1 MGLQDDTTTEQ
12 IREAVVSLMLS
23 EYNADAGF
31 KGMPPKTSDPDN
43 PDEESMMMSLL
54 LPRCR
59 LPGDSAVSALAA
71 MESSDIHLGYK
82 WFDTASFPI
91 SEDASTPMTAYLILD
106 IDENDNFLGTAHIE
120 MEFNQGIT
128 YDYNPSDLLESS
140 PEEMAMLRNLPI
152 LTVYDN
158 KLYLKRAHM
167 VGSNTEYDYI
177 SMNLD
182 CPVVTELPE
191 ASREEADL
199 NKLYSL
205 NGELYKAYFYQTS
218 QYAYPL
224 ASSGSQSLPRSM
236 TGRACAMIGSD
247 IYIFGGN
254 IRDKASEDDTTITWL
269 NGGYKLDYAN
279 NVRTDLNLDFGE
291 VALDSCAA
299 AVVGTNI
306 YIGTDTHF
314 WKFDTTTNTLTA
326 MD

>member
-1 MGLQDDTTTEQ
+1 M
-12 IREAVVSLMLS
+12 
-23 EYNADAGF
+23 
-31 KGMPPKTSDPDN
+31 
-43 PDEESMMMSLL
+43 
-54 LPRCR
+54 
-59 LPGDSAVSALAA
+59 PGDSAFSAAA
-71 MESSDIHLGYK
+71 AIGSSDIHLGYK
-82 WFDTASFPI
+82 WFSSYDFPI
-91 SEDASTPMTAYLILD
+91 GEDVATPMTAYLVLD

-120 MEFNQGIT
+120 IEFDQGIT
-128 YDYNPSDLLESS
+128 YDYSPSDLLESA
-140 PEEMAMLRNLPI
+140 PESMTAMLRNLPV

-158 KLYLKRAHM
+158 KPYLKRAHT
-167 VGSNTEYDYI
+167 VGSSTEYDYI
-177 SMNLD
+177 PMNLD

-218 QYAYPL
+218 HYTYPL
-224 ASSGSQSLPRSM
+224 EYSDSQSSLLPQSI